1 MLTKLLNKLKTNIDL
16 VGLDIGT
23 TSVKLI
29 QLLKAANGYTVSAA
43 VQEQIESSPEGEKT
57 DQARVIDAVK
67 KCLKKADLKSQNV
80 VCGIA
85 GPEVVVRG
93 FDFPPLPEAAIEQAV
108 RMEAQQVCPFESKNM
123 VLDYQLVENR
133 QVTPEQQA
141 SKVMPRTGLMVAC
154 TQELVKEKTRILTE
168 AGAKPLLVDSDA
180 LALLNCLTE
189 LNLVDTDGTV
199 AVIDIGWTLTN
210 VIIYGKDGLPFVRD
224 LNNAGAQM
232 IQRVSQELQIS
243 EDEVCRVLRGQENSG
258 PMQNK
263 ILLAMNNAIRPLAMA
278 VNETLR
284 FYSFQEK
291 TSEVEKIYLS
301 GGMSLVDTFV
311 EFLSDA
317 MPVQTQIL
325 DPFEKMH
332 CEAGKEGNELIK
344 TCGAGLALAA
354 GLAMRTI

>member
-1 MLTKLLNKLKTNIDL
+1 MLTKLLNKLKTHIDL
-16 VGLDIGT
+16 VGLDIGS
-23 TSVKLI
+23 TSVKLV
-29 QLLKAANGYTVSAA
+29 QLLKAPDGYTVSAA
-43 VQEQIESSPEGEKT
+43 VQEQIESKPEEQKN
-57 DQARVIDAVK
+57 DQPQVIAAVK
-67 KCLKKADLKSQNV
+67 KCLKKANLKSHNV

-93 FDFPPLPEAAIEQAV
+93 FNFPPLPEVAVEQAV

-123 VLDYQLVENR
+123 ALDYQLVENR
-133 QVTPEQQA
+133 EVTEEQKA
-141 SKVMPRTGLMVAC
+141 AKVLPRSGLMVAC
-154 TQELVKEKTRILTE
+154 TQDLVKEKTHILTE

-180 LALLNCLTE
+180 LALLNCFNE
-189 LNLVDTDGTV
+189 LNLADTDGTV

-224 LNNAGAQM
+224 LNNAGKQV
-232 IQRVSQELQIS
+232 IQRISRELQIS
-243 EDEVCRVLRGQENSG
+243 EEEVCRALRGQENSG

-278 VNETLR
+278 INETLR

-291 TSEVEKIYLS
+291 TSEVEKIYLC
-301 GGMSLVDTFV
+301 GGFSLVDTFV

-325 DPFEKMH
+325 NPFEKIRWD
-332 CEAGKEGNELIK
+332 AGKEGNELIE

>member
-1 MLTKLLNKLKTNIDL
+1 MLTKLLNKLKTHVDL

-23 TSVKLI
+23 TSVKLV
-29 QLLKAANGYTVSAA
+29 QLLKAPDGYTVSAA
-43 VQEQIESSPEGEKT
+43 IQEQIEADSKEEKN
-57 DQARVIDAVK
+57 DQAQVIAAVK
-67 KCLKKADLKSQNV
+67 TCLKKANLKSQNV

-85 GPEVVVRG
+85 GPDVVVRG
-93 FDFPPLPEAAIEQAV
+93 FDFPPLPEVAIEQAV

-123 VLDYQLVENR
+123 VLDYQLIENH
-133 QVTPEQQA
+133 QVTDEQKA
-141 SKVMPRTGLMVAC
+141 SKIMPRTGLMVAC
-154 TQELVKEKTRILTE
+154 TQELVKEKTRIVTE

-180 LALLNCLTE
+180 LALLNCLAE
-189 LNLVDTDGTV
+189 LNLIDTDGTV

-224 LNNAGAQM
+224 LNNAGQQV
-232 IQRVSQELQIS
+232 IQRISKELQIS
-243 EDEVCRVLRGQENSG
+243 EEEVCRVLSGQEKSG
-258 PMQNK
+258 PTQNK
-263 ILLAMNNAIRPLAMA
+263 ILLAVNNAIRPLAMA

-291 TSEVEKIYLS
+291 TSEVEKIYLC
-301 GGMSLVDTFV
+301 GGMSLVNTFV

-317 MPVQTQIL
+317 MPVQTQVL

-332 CEAGKEGNELIK
+332 CEAGSEGNELIK
-344 TCGAGLALAA
+344 TSGAGLALAA